1 MIGPRRGLNRSIF
14 HDYVYT
20 GNISFDKPGG
30 PDYGMFPVEIFGYAD
45 GDVAARRFEGSN
57 EMGILLAFAPFI
69 AFAAID
75 RLIGSAE
82 GLFAGFA
89 VSAVL
94 LLRDW
99 LGGNRS
105 PKVLD
110 IGTVTLFGALAL
122 YTLVANP
129 AWSIFGVRLVV
140 DAGLLVI
147 VIASLVIGQPFT
159 LQYAREEVPQAVWTS
174 PEFVRT
180 NYVISAVWALAFVV
194 LVAADLAFLY
204 IPDLPPRVSVIAT
217 ILALVG
223 ATKFTAWYRDRSRV
237 AARSAAH

>member
-1 MIGPRRGLNRSIF
+1 
-14 HDYVYT
+14 
-20 GNISFDKPGG
+20 
-30 PDYGMFPVEIFGYAD
+30 VEIFGCAD
-45 GDVAARRFEGSN
+45 GDFLARPFEGSN

-129 AWSIFGVRLVV
+129 AWSIFSVRLVV

-147 VIASLVIGQPFT
+147 VISSLLIGQPFT
-159 LQYAREEVPQAVWTS
+159 LQYAREEVPQTVWTS
-174 PEFVRT
+174 PQFVRA
-180 NYVISAVWALAFVV
+180 NYVISAAWALAFVV

-204 IPDLPPRVSVIAT
+204 IPDLPPRASVIAT

-223 ATKFTAWYRDRSRV
+223 AIKFTSWYRDRSRA
-237 AARSAAH
+237 AARSAA

>member
-1 MIGPRRGLNRSIF
+1 MALLIQWLLYAIALLIVSKIVPGF
-14 HDYVYT
+14 H
-20 GNISFDKPGG
+20 
-30 PDYGMFPVEIFGYAD
+30 
-45 GDVAARRFEGSN
+45 
-57 EMGILLAFAPFI
+57 
-69 AFAAID
+69 
-75 RLIGSAE
+75 
-82 GLFAGFA
+82 
-89 VSAVL
+89 
-94 LLRDW
+94 
-99 LGGNRS
+99 
-105 PKVLD
+105 
-110 IGTVTLFGALAL
+110 VT
-122 YTLVANP
+122 
-129 AWSIFGVRLVV
+129 
-140 DAGLLVI
+140 GLLPAM
-147 VIASLVIGQPFT
+147 IASLVIGQPFT